1 MLPVK
6 IKSTLKFDGKIM
18 KIYLDK
24 IKIENGKTVMREVVR
39 HSPAVGVFAY
49 DDEGYGYLVKQYRY
63 PFDEYL
69 TEVVAGLCEEGEKP
83 EESARRE
90 LNEEIDALCD
100 RMDYLGEFYPTPGYC
115 DEKIYVFA
123 AKITGFQKGI
133 PDEDEFIEKIRLPLQ
148 EIYSMADRGEIC
160 DGKTLMTIYKVRYL
174 FNKGKLC

>member
-6 IKSTLKFDGKIM
+6 IESTLKFDGKIM

-39 HSPAVGVFAY
+39 HSPAVCVFAY

-90 LNEEIDALCD
+90 LN
-100 RMDYLGEFYPTPGYC
+100 
-115 DEKIYVFA
+115 
-123 AKITGFQKGI
+123 
-133 PDEDEFIEKIRLPLQ
+133 
-148 EIYSMADRGEIC
+148 
-160 DGKTLMTIYKVRYL
+160 
-174 FNKGKLC
+174 